1 MSVAV
6 DILEVVFDHRQMSTL
21 ATAPAGD
28 AVRELQ
34 ARIRQMQST
43 KLDSRSIPTPPAIA
57 ALLPDGA
64 LRQGAV
70 YSLGPSA
77 ALLMALLA
85 APSAAGSWC
94 GVVGVPEFGVE
105 AAKGFG
111 IELDRLVLIPH
122 PAEHWLAVTAA
133 IADVMGVV
141 ATRPPGRTNGAA
153 AARLSARLRQRGSTL
168 LVLGPWPQSEAM
180 LTLSHSDWT
189 GIGSGFGHLTA
200 RQATVT
206 VTGRAARPRSAR
218 VWLPD
223 RRSGIDEAAPEAGL
237 SEVSA
242 GLPEAGAGHPQWP
255 QKAREAAG

>member
-1 MSVAV
+1 M
-6 DILEVVFDHRQMSTL
+6 FDHRQMSTL

-43 KLDSRSIPTPPAIA
+43 KLDSRSIPTPPVIA

-105 AAKGFG
+105 AAKDFG
-111 IELDRLVLIPH
+111 IDLDRLVLIPH
-122 PAEHWLAVTAA
+122 PGEHWLAVTAA
-133 IADVMGVV
+133 IADVLGVV
-141 ATRPPGRTNGAA
+141 AARPPGRTTGAA

-168 LVLGPWPQSEAM
+168 LVLGSWPQSEAM

-189 GIGSGFGHLTA
+189 GNGSGFGHLAA
-200 RQATVT
+200 RLATGT

-223 RRSGIDEAAPEAGL
+223 RRFGLEAVLSQAGVPETVL
-237 SEVSA
+237 SEAVLSET
-242 GLPEAGAGHPQWP
+242 GPGHPQWR
-255 QKAREAAG
+255 QNAREAAG

>member
-1 MSVAV
+1 MS
-6 DILEVVFDHRQMSTL
+6 SL

-43 KLDSRSIPTPPAIA
+43 KLDSRSIPTPPAIG

-85 APSAAGSWC
+85 APSVAGSWC
-94 GVVGVPEFGVE
+94 GIVGIPEFGIE
-105 AAKGFG
+105 AAEGFG
-111 IELDRLVLIPH
+111 IDLDRLVLIPH
-122 PAEHWLAVTAA
+122 PGEHWLGVTAA

-153 AARLSARLRQRGSTL
+153 AARLSARLRQRGCTL

-180 LTLSHSDWT
+180 LTLSDSDWT

-223 RRSGIDEAAPEAGL
+223 RDFRVGAAVPQTVPPETMP
-237 SEVSA
+237 
-242 GLPEAGAGHPQWP
+242 PEAGAVLSDAGHPRWP
-255 QKAREAAG
+255 QEVAG

>member
-1 MSVAV
+1 MAV
-6 DILEVVFDHRQMSTL
+6 DILESVFDYRQMPTA
-21 ATAPAGD
+21 ATVPAGD

-34 ARIRQMQST
+34 ARIRQMQAT
-43 KLDSRSIPTPPAIA
+43 KLDTRSIPTPPAIA

-111 IELDRLVLIPH
+111 IDLDRLVLIPH
-122 PAEHWLAVTAA
+122 PGEHWLAVTAA

-141 ATRPPGRTNGAA
+141 ATRPPGSGSSPGSSQ
-153 AARLSARLRQRGSTL
+153 LSGDSHCRWSTR
-168 LVLGPWPQSEAM
+168 WPSPC
-180 LTLSHSDWT
+180 
-189 GIGSGFGHLTA
+189 
-200 RQATVT
+200 R
-206 VTGRAARPRSAR
+206 RRRRP
-218 VWLPD
+218 
-223 RRSGIDEAAPEAGL
+223 AP
-237 SEVSA
+237 
-242 GLPEAGAGHPQWP
+242 
-255 QKAREAAG
+255 R